1 MLVNTNDQCSKCRFR
16 LMSRRFYIFPCS
28 HKFHADCLY
37 VTSMPY
43 LLPSKQKRIDELQK
57 LLQDIQTIPIQS
69 PSVNQ
74 TATQQPQSP
83 AQQTASSLVTTM
95 MNQHFSKA
103 SSKLAHQPPQT
114 YSNEEI
120 FRLKSELDELLANEC
135 PWCGERI
142 LKTIDVPFI
151 DPLNYEAV
159 FQSWL

>member
-1 MLVNTNDQCSKCRFR
+1 MTVNTNDQCSKCRFR

-37 VTSMPY
+37 MTSLPF

-57 LLQDIQTIPIQS
+57 LLQDIQTIPLLS
-69 PSVNQ
+69 PSS
-74 TATQQPQSP
+74 TA
-83 AQQTASSLVTTM
+83 ATAS
-95 MNQHFSKA
+95 NAQHFSKV
-103 SSKLAHQPPQT
+103 SSKLAQPLQT

-142 LKTIDVPFI
+142 LRTIEEPFF

-159 FQSWL
+159 FHSWL